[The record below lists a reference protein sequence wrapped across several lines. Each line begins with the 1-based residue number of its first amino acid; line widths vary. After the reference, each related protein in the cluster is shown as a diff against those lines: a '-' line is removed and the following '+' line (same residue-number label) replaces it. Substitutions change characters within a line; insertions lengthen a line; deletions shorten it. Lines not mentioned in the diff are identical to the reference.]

1 MQPLTVLPTVEQNLV
16 NAIDA
21 AAATLDT
28 VATSTVDAA
37 MARLQSA
44 ADAARDRI
52 NSAMARL
59 QQSVAGVVG
68 DLNGAAV
75 TVYRDLSTDAF
86 LESLGTNRQQ
96 LEQSIPAAIAEA
108 TTAAELPTDRAA
120 RLGDREAFSPDDYID
135 LAEEPTVYPDPVP
148 SISSASQIGPEARQD
163 VDASGPAR
171 TSPAKEIAA
180 AEPDGAISPQL
191 ETQAIA
197 ACSSVDPCRG
207 DPKPPR
213 PSAPAPKPMPSKRR
227 PRRRNRTSS

>member
-75 TVYRDLSTDAF
+75 TVYRDLTADAF
-86 LESLGTNRQQ
+86 LESLGTNRQ
-96 LEQSIPAAIAEA
+96 LEQSIPAAIPEA
-108 TTAAELPTDRAA
+108 SAAAELPTASATELPAA
-120 RLGDREAFSPDDYID
+120 TAKAFSPDDYID
-135 LAEEPTVYPDPVP
+135 LAEEPTVYPDPVA
-148 SISSASQIGPEARQD
+148 SI
-163 VDASGPAR
+163 
-171 TSPAKEIAA
+171 
-180 AEPDGAISPQL
+180 
-191 ETQAIA
+191 
-197 ACSSVDPCRG
+197 
-207 DPKPPR
+207 
-213 PSAPAPKPMPSKRR
+213 
-227 PRRRNRTSS
+227 